1 MKRIGKIRSKKI
13 LSLLLILVMAAAVL
27 PSDLLTVTEEAFAVQ
42 NDDEVKVDGG
52 VKLGGYGSTSFYY
65 DCDTK
70 TVCNTAPESGSYA
83 HFIPDYSGSG
93 SVNVLELCNYTGG
106 AIEYDSSNTHDWQ
119 INLTGENTITVEA
132 DSYAQ
137 GILSCKDLYI
147 FGDRA
152 GAKLTVN
159 AKTASTDQNKWA
171 VGIFMMYESDLIIGG
186 YADVTVNVEGE
197 TQVTGIG
204 SVHTNYFGS
213 SFGGG
218 VTLQGNASL
227 KIDCAVRFSQMFTS
241 TACIFARSLKVN
253 TKGDLTANI
262 ASTNSEDA
270 MGCYSVSVTYA
281 TLDYVR
287 KMTVKGTMAKAQK
300 SDHGSINGYD
310 SSSDGKIRF
319 DEDVLA
325 YNCTSD
331 NVAMWRGNSGEKP
344 VTLKVQGGNIK
355 DMGTSTGRFFQDDKV
370 QISCWTDYVP
380 EFEGAQFRRWYRI
393 TDDGKRVPF
402 YEGSDSTCYYYISDG
417 EGGDST
423 LWADINVYK
432 SAFSYIYSNYSRIN
446 FSPVGDSIRLY
457 DNCLVK
463 NGGNADNPDDVV
475 ITTGQLYFGSQ
486 FTKDQL
492 PEGIYQ
498 VASKV
503 NYGYGTLNPWFYSDP
518 FAVFYSTFVTQP
530 RHDGDTGVLTFRLNA
545 YLRSGSGAPKPQ
557 VDIVTEDKSTVVVEN
572 VKSGDAVTTLTAG
585 QNYRLHINV
594 YGKDYYSDPFE
605 AQTVAERVFASAPT
619 VTPDEDHP
627 FIYMNLSYALQDGVT
642 PYRLRLVN
650 VDTDEVVLTSG
661 TFTTTTISM
670 SRIQVPEGI
679 YRLEVQLRYNGVW
692 YAHPSEVR
700 VIYSPWGNPPEVDSG
715 SGAWTD
721 TPHYDSLTGLLS
733 YEPNENAQQN
743 IGPWQNQ
750 MLERLAD
757 DGETWEQVGVATNMA
772 AGFDMSGLPNGIYR
786 LKAVYEDTIEPYEYY
801 SQPFAAFT
809 HLFKSITTG
818 SYNNE
823 TDVWIKA
830 QLWED
835 ALNIIGDERST
846 TYFYLC
852 KPDDPASGTVFLST
866 ANDEGMVS
874 QFTAASNIRSAFN
887 LTEEATGVDCRIG
900 FTYGDRKFYSDE
912 FRLDF
917 RTPASFD
924 GRYDTES
931 GGPYRLRSAVKGDHY
946 YQELYFD
953 GARDDL
959 NVTWNEEKPDWL
971 TIRISDE
978 VTSNGVNILVLEGT
992 PTERG
997 SRVNLTITV
1006 SNVSGSDT
1014 SSFIFALNTDLTVS
1028 PASGSTFVDTL
1039 TVCAS
1044 GIAESD
1050 ATYYYT
1056 YSIGEENEPMQP
1068 YVYQYQGTIDPN
1080 WGEELAFTTDLEA
1093 GEVVKIKVIAYSPEA
1108 GYIGDTA
1115 YAEYTKVAAP
1125 DAPTASRDSG
1135 IFSSEF
1141 DLQLSSS
1148 TGGDT
1153 VILYTIDGSDPTD
1166 PASTRYSYGT
1176 CDRGICFEET
1186 DEEGE
1191 VVRCYHYQYVAGK
1204 YVYNDGNPFP
1214 VGRGA
1219 EIGDTV
1225 TIKAVTYMAGWN
1237 EDYTAYELSN
1247 PSEVATF
1254 TYTKADGFEVSG
1266 TATSAG
1272 SDTDDVTIQLIPKG
1286 YSEAAYETMVEGN
1299 AADYAI
1305 PDVADGV
1312 YTMKVMK
1319 NNHVTREY
1327 TVTVGSEDVTQDVKI
1342 HLKGDINGDGRVT
1355 TIDFV
1360 RVNSHARGVTLL
1372 SGYELKC
1379 ADVVGADGKVT
1390 TADAIRI
1397 NAHAKGT
1404 SLLW

>member
-1 MKRIGKIRSKKI
+1 MSNTKEAKPKRL
-13 LSLLLILVMAAAVL
+13 LSLFLALVMVL
-27 PSDLLTVTEEAFAVQ
+27 GLLPVTAFAVQ
-42 NDDEVKVDGG
+42 NGDEVEVDGD
-52 VKLGGYGSTSFYY
+52 VELGGYFQKFYY
-65 DCDTK
+65 DCATK
-70 TVCNTAPESGSYA
+70 TVCDTVPESGSYA

-93 SVNVLELCNYTGG
+93 SVNVLELCNYNGG
-106 AIEYDSSNTHDWQ
+106 AIKYDSSNTHDWQ
-119 INLTGENTITVEA
+119 INLIGENTITVEA
-132 DSYAQ
+132 DGYAQ
-137 GILSCKDLYI
+137 GILSCKDLHI

-159 AKTASTDQNKWA
+159 AKTTSTDKNKWA

-204 SVHTNYFGS
+204 SVHSNYFGS

-227 KIDCAVRFSQMFTS
+227 KIDCAVRFSQMFLS
-241 TACIFARSLKVN
+241 TACIYARSLKVN
-253 TKGDLTANI
+253 TKGDLTATI
-262 ASTNSEDA
+262 APTNSEDT

-287 KMTVKGTMAKAQK
+287 KMTVKGTMTKVQK
-300 SDHGSINGYD
+300 SNHGSINGFD

-344 VTLKVQGGNIK
+344 VTLTVQGGNIK

-423 LWADINVYK
+423 LWADINVFK
-432 SAFSYIYSNYSRIN
+432 SAFSYIYSNKSRVA

-463 NGGNADNPDDVV
+463 NGGSADNADDVV
-475 ITTGQLYFGSQ
+475 ITTGQLYFGSE

-503 NYGYGTLNPWFYSDP
+503 NAGYGTLNPWFYSDP

-557 VDIVTEDKSTVVVEN
+557 VDIVTEDKLTVVAEN

-585 QNYRLHINV
+585 QRYLLHINV
-594 YGKDYYSDPFE
+594 YGKDYYSDAFE
-605 AQTVAERVFASAPT
+605 AQTAAERVFASAPT
-619 VTPDEDHP
+619 VTPDENRP
-627 FIYMNLSYALQDGVT
+627 FIYANLSYALQDGVT
-642 PYRLRLVN
+642 PYRLQLVN
-650 VDTDEVVLTSG
+650 VNTDEVVLTSG
-661 TFTTTTISM
+661 TFSTTTISM

-679 YRLEVQLRYNGVW
+679 YRLEVQLRYGGVW
-692 YAHPSEVR
+692 YAHPSEIR

-715 SGAWTD
+715 SGEWTD
-721 TPHYDSLTGLLS
+721 TPHYDSLTGRLS
-733 YEPNENAQQN
+733 YEPNENALLN
-743 IGPWQNQ
+743 VGSWQKQ

-772 AGFDMSGLPNGIYR
+772 AGFDMSGMPNGIYR
-786 LKAVYEDTIEPYEYY
+786 LKAVYDDDLEPYEYY

-818 SYNNE
+818 SYNYE
-823 TDVWIKA
+823 SDVWIKA

-835 ALNIIGDERST
+835 AFGIIGDERST
-846 TYFYLC
+846 TYFCLC
-852 KPDDPASGTVFLST
+852 KSDDPDGGSVYLGS
-866 ANDEGMVS
+866 ANDEGRGNHYPSV
-874 QFTAASNIRSAFN
+874 SNIRSTFN
-887 LTEEATGVDCRIG
+887 LTEDATGVDCRIG
-900 FTYGDRKFYSDE
+900 FTYGGRQFYSDE

-924 GRYDTES
+924 GRYNTES
-931 GGPYRLRSAVKGDHY
+931 GGPYRLRSAVKGDQY

-992 PTERG
+992 PTESG
-997 SRVNLTITV
+997 SMVNLTITV

-1068 YVYQYQGTIDPN
+1068 YVWQYQGTIDPN
-1080 WGEELAFTTDLEA
+1080 WGEDLAFTTDLEA
-1093 GEVVKIKVIAYSPEA
+1093 GEVVKIKVVAYSPKA
-1108 GYIGDTA
+1108 SCYIGGTA
-1115 YAEYTKVAAP
+1115 YAEYTKVDKPA
-1125 DAPTASRDSG
+1125 APTASRDSG

-1166 PASTRYSYGT
+1166 PASTRYTYGT
-1176 CDRGICFEET
+1176 CDSGICFEET
-1186 DEEGE
+1186 NEEGE
-1191 VVRCYHYQYVAGK
+1191 VVRAYHYQYVDGK
-1204 YVYNDGNPFP
+1204 YVYTDGNPFP

-1225 TIKAVTYMAGWN
+1225 TIKAVTYMGSWN

-1254 TYTKADGFEVSG
+1254 TYTKANGFEVSG
-1266 TATSAG
+1266 TATSFN
-1272 SDTDDVTIQLIPKG
+1272 SDTDDVTIQLILKG
-1286 YSEAAYETMVEGN
+1286 YSEAAYETTVKGN
-1299 AADYAI
+1299 TASYSIAN
-1305 PDVADGV
+1305 VAPGT

-1327 TVTVGSEDVTQDVKI
+1327 EVTVEGGDVVQDVKI
-1342 HLKGDINGDGRVT
+1342 HLKGDVTGDGK
-1355 TIDFV
+1355 
-1360 RVNSHARGVTLL
+1360 VNTFDIVKMNLHAKKKTELT
-1372 SGYELKC
+1372 GYELLC
-1379 ADVVGADGKVT
+1379 GDITGDGKVNT
-1390 TADAIRI
+1390 FDIVKA
-1397 NAHAKGT
+1397 NLHAKKKT
-1404 SLLW
+1404 LLW

>member
-1 MKRIGKIRSKKI
+1 MKKDKRIKPKRIV
-13 LSLLLILVMAAAVL
+13 SLLLVFAVTVAMI
-27 PSDLLTVTEEAFAVQ
+27 PAGPFSVTEEAFAVQ
-42 NDDEVKVDGG
+42 NGDEVKVDGG

-287 KMTVKGTMAKAQK
+287 KMTVKGTMDKAQK
-300 SDHGSINGYD
+300 SDHGSIKGYD

-331 NVAMWRGNSGEKP
+331 NVAIWRGNSGEKP
-344 VTLKVQGGNIK
+344 VTLTVQGGNIK
-355 DMGTSTGRFFQDDKV
+355 DMGASTGRFFQDDKV

-432 SAFSYIYSNYSRIN
+432 SAFSYINSNKSGVAFYSVS
-446 FSPVGDSIRLY
+446 DSIRLY
-457 DNCLVK
+457 DYCLVK
-463 NGGNADNPDDVV
+463 NGGSADNPDDVV
-475 ITTGQLYFGSQ
+475 IKTGNIYTGSQ

-503 NYGYGTLNPWFYSDP
+503 NLSYSTLNHWFYSEP

-530 RHDGDTGVLTFRLNA
+530 SHDGNTGVLTFRLNA

-557 VDIVTEDKSTVVVEN
+557 VDIVTDDKSAVVVEN

-619 VTPDEDHP
+619 VTPDEDRP
-627 FIYMNLSYALQDGVT
+627 FIYVNLSYALQDGVT
-642 PYRLRLVN
+642 PYRLQLVN
-650 VDTDEVVLTSG
+650 VDTEEVVLTSG
-661 TFTTTTISM
+661 TFSTTTISM

-679 YRLEVQLRYNGVW
+679 YRLEVQLRYGGVW

-700 VIYSPWGNPPEVDSG
+700 VIYRPWGNPPEADSG
-715 SGAWTD
+715 SGEWTD
-721 TPHYDSLTGLLS
+721 TPHYDSLTGRLS
-733 YEPNENAQQN
+733 YEPNENALLN
-743 IGPWQNQ
+743 VGSWQKQ

-772 AGFDMSGLPNGIYR
+772 AGFDMSGMPNGIYR
-786 LKAVYEDTIEPYEYY
+786 LKAVYDDDLEPYEYY

-818 SYNNE
+818 SYNYE
-823 TDVWIKA
+823 RDVWIKA

-835 ALNIIGDERST
+835 AFGIIGDERST

-852 KPDDPASGTVFLST
+852 KSDDPDGGSVYLGS
-866 ANDEGMVS
+866 ANDEGRVS
-874 QFTAASNIRSAFN
+874 HYPSVSNIRSTFN
-887 LTEEATGVDCRIG
+887 LTEDATGVDCRIG
-900 FTYGDRKFYSDE
+900 FTYGGRQFYSDE

-924 GRYDTES
+924 GRYNTES
-931 GGPYRLRSAVKGDHY
+931 GGPYRLRSAVKGDQY

-978 VTSNGVNILVLEGT
+978 VSPAGCNILVLEGT
-992 PTERG
+992 PTESG
-997 SRVNLTITV
+997 SMVNLTITV

-1068 YVYQYQGTIDPN
+1068 YVYQYHGTIDPN
-1080 WGEELAFTTDLEA
+1080 WGEKLAFTKDMA
-1093 GEVVKIKVIAYSPEA
+1093 DGEVVKIKVVAYSPEA
-1108 GYIGDTA
+1108 GYIGGTA
-1115 YAEYTKVAAP
+1115 YGEYTKAAAP
-1125 DAPTASRDSG
+1125 AAPTASRDSG

-1153 VILYTIDGSDPTD
+1153 VIMYTIDGSDPTD
-1166 PASTRYSYGT
+1166 PASTRYTYGT
-1176 CDRGICFEET
+1176 CDSGICFEET

-1191 VVRCYHYQYVAGK
+1191 VVRAYHYQYVDGK
-1204 YVYNDGNPFP
+1204 YVYSGGNPFP

-1254 TYTKADGFEVSG
+1254 TYTKANGFEVSG
-1266 TATSAG
+1266 TVTSFN

-1286 YSEAAYETMVEGN
+1286 YSEAAYEAVVNGN
-1299 AADYAI
+1299 TVDYAI
-1305 PDVADGV
+1305 SDVADGT

-1327 TVTVGSEDVTQDVKI
+1327 TVTVGSSNVTQDVKI
-1342 HLKGDINGDGRVT
+1342 CLLGDVTGDGK
-1355 TIDFV
+1355 
-1360 RVNSHARGVTLL
+1360 VNAKDHSRLYAHVNKTNLL
-1372 SGYELKC
+1372 TGYELLC
-1379 ADVVGADGKVT
+1379 ADVTGDGKV
-1390 TADAIRI
+1390 
-1397 NAHAKGT
+1397 NAKDHSRLYAHVSKT
-1404 SLLW
+1404 NPLW

>member
-1 MKRIGKIRSKKI
+1 MKKDKRIKPKRIV
-13 LSLLLILVMAAAVL
+13 SLLLVFAVTVAMI
-27 PSDLLTVTEEAFAVQ
+27 PAGPFSVTEEAFAVQ
-42 NDDEVKVDGG
+42 NGDEVKVDGG

-287 KMTVKGTMAKAQK
+287 KMTVKGTMDKAQK
-300 SDHGSINGYD
+300 SDHGSIKGYD

-463 NGGNADNPDDVV
+463 NGGSADNADDVV

-503 NYGYGTLNPWFYSDP
+503 NAGYGTLNPWFYSDP

-530 RHDGDTGVLTFRLNA
+530 SHDGNTGVLTFRLNA

-585 QNYRLHINV
+585 QRYLLHINV
-594 YGKDYYSDPFE
+594 YGQDYYSDPFE
-605 AQTVAERVFASAPT
+605 AQTAAERVFASAPT
-619 VTPDEDHP
+619 VTPDEDRP
-627 FIYMNLSYALQDGVT
+627 FIYANLSYALQDGVT
-642 PYRLRLVN
+642 PYRWRLVN
-650 VDTDEVVLTSG
+650 VNNPDEAVLTSSD
-661 TFTTTTISM
+661 FSTTTISM

-679 YRLEVQLRYNGVW
+679 YRLEVQLRYGGVW

-715 SGAWTD
+715 SGEWTD
-721 TPHYDSLTGLLS
+721 TPHYDSLTGRLS
-733 YEPNENAQQN
+733 YEPNENALLN
-743 IGPWQNQ
+743 VGSWQKQ

-772 AGFDMSGLPNGIYR
+772 AGFDMSGMPNGIYR
-786 LKAVYEDTIEPYEYY
+786 LKAVYDDDLEPYEYY

-818 SYNNE
+818 SYNYE
-823 TDVWIKA
+823 SDVWIKA

-835 ALNIIGDERST
+835 AFNIIGDERST

-852 KPDDPASGTVFLST
+852 KSDDPDGGSVYLGS
-866 ANDEGMVS
+866 ANDEGRVS
-874 QFTAASNIRSAFN
+874 HYPSVSNIRSTFN
-887 LTEEATGVDCRIG
+887 LTEDATGVDCRIG
-900 FTYGDRKFYSDE
+900 FTYGGRQFYSDE

-924 GRYDTES
+924 GRYNTES

-978 VTSNGVNILVLEGT
+978 VSPAGCNILVLEGT
-992 PTERG
+992 PTESG
-997 SRVNLTITV
+997 SMVNLTITV

-1068 YVYQYQGTIDPN
+1068 YVYQYDGTIDPN
-1080 WGEELAFTTDLEA
+1080 LGKDLAFTTDLEV
-1093 GEVVKIKVIAYSPEA
+1093 GEVVKVKVVAYSPEA
-1108 GYIGDTA
+1108 GYIGGTA

-1176 CDRGICFEET
+1176 CDSGICFEET

-1214 VGRGA
+1214 VGRDA

-1254 TYTKADGFEVSG
+1254 TYTKANGFKVSG

-1272 SDTDDVTIQLIPKG
+1272 SETDDVTIQLIPKG
-1286 YSEAAYETMVEGN
+1286 YSEAAYEVTVKCN
-1299 AADYAI
+1299 SADYAI

-1312 YTMKVMK
+1312 YTMKVTK

-1327 TVTVGSEDVTQDVKI
+1327 EVTVEGGDAEQDVKI
-1342 HLKGDINGDGRVT
+1342 HLKGDVDGNGKITLKDINAVCDH
-1355 TIDFV
+1355 I
-1360 RVNSHARGVTLL
+1360 SKVTLL
-1372 SGYELKC
+1372 TGYELSC
-1379 ADVVGADGKVT
+1379 ADVSGDDKVT
-1390 TADAIRI
+1390 LKDLNKLID
-1397 NAHAKGT
+1397 HFSKVEM
-1404 SLLW
+1404 LW